1 MKATLDFFECRKF
14 SQGKKEFINFFS
26 NVEKIPYF
34 LEDFMETFLMSKKI
48 NIFFNGSQGVESLR
62 HCI

>member
-14 SQGKKEFINFFS
+14 SQGKKEFINFFRMS
-26 NVEKIPYF
+26 KRFHIFLVDYMEKF
-34 LEDFMETFLMSKKI
+34 RMSKKI